1 MNPFLL
7 TLLTFLAVVLAIVG
21 AYSILTDL
29 YLRDRNRMSQRME
42 EEFRL
47 KQRAS
52 AQGSHLIRSLGK
64 VGKPVVDLNAPL
76 GPWQRYQLLV
86 EQSGLEITAVKLLVL
101 SLLAGLAVGTVA
113 GIVLGNLAAGAG
125 LAVVVAAAP
134 LWYVRRRRQQ
144 RQETMLKQLPDA
156 LDLIARV
163 IRAGQSMAQSM
174 RAVADEFQGPLAAE
188 FAYCYEQQ
196 DLGLAPEVALQD
208 MARRTGLLEIK
219 IFIMALLVQKQTGGN
234 LAAILENL
242 ATVVRGRFRVRDKIR
257 VLTAE
262 GRLQAV
268 VLLALP
274 PLMLLVML
282 FLNPNYT
289 GVLLEHPYY
298 LAGAVLSMA
307 FGSWWIR
314 RIVNF
319 KF

>member
-1 MNPFLL
+1 MNPILL

-47 KQRAS
+47 KQRAR
-52 AQGSHLIRSLGK
+52 AQGSHLIRSLDK
-64 VGKPVVDLNAPL
+64 AGKPVLDPNAAL
-76 GPWQRYQLLV
+76 GPWQRHQLLV
-86 EQSGLEITAVKLLVL
+86 EQSGLDITPLRLLVL
-101 SLLAGLAVGTVA
+101 SLSTSLIVGSVV
-113 GIVLGNLAAGAG
+113 GIVVGNLAAGAG
-125 LAVVVAAAP
+125 LAVVLAIAP
-134 LWYVRRRRQQ
+134 LWYVQRRRQQ
-144 RQETMLKQLPDA
+144 RQVSMLKQLPDA

-163 IRAGQSMAQSM
+163 IRAGQSMGQSM

-208 MARRTGLLEIK
+208 MARRTGLVEIK

-242 ATVVRGRFRVRDKIR
+242 AAVVRERFRVRDKIR

-262 GRLQAV
+262 GRLQAA

-274 PLMLLVML
+274 PLMLVVML
-282 FLNPNYT
+282 FLNPGYT
-289 GVLLEHPYY
+289 GVLLEHPYH
-298 LAGAVLSMA
+298 LAGAVASMA